1 MANRQAVKDI
11 LAQFP
16 TAPAKTA
23 TTMVNGTAI
32 DVGTFQSVAP
42 SFTNQHD
49 FIVNGDANFGKHR
62 VHTGFLYDRFRAP
75 DFNAVLPQTQFLG
88 TNQADA
94 KKAIVSDAWA
104 LSSSVVNDFRFSY
117 SRLRG
122 PALIVPSQF
131 ATFPNVG
138 IDDLAI
144 NLGPDGN
151 APHSYPPNTY
161 HWSPSISWVTA
172 QHTVH

>member
-11 LAQFP
+11 LRQSP

-62 VHTGFLYDRFRAP
+62 GHMGFLYDRFRAP

-88 TNQADA
+88 TNQSDA
-94 KKAIVSDAWA
+94 KKAIISDAWA
-104 LSSSVVNDFRFSY
+104 RSSSLVKDFRFSY
-117 SRLRG
+117 SMFRA
-122 PALIVPSQF
+122 PAV
-131 ATFPNVG
+131 
-138 IDDLAI
+138 
-144 NLGPDGN
+144 LGPTRL
-151 APHSYPPNTY
+151 AHFP
-161 HWSPSISWVTA
+161 
-172 QHTVH
+172 